1 MIYFIAK
8 KGGGFLAAFVHRKNI
23 ICVKKIKIKQMTSG
37 GGGTNSASDGIRQS
51 LISFFLRLLPLSR
64 TLTSNGA
71 NDLSHTFLRD
81 AAASATVGK
90 E

>member
-1 MIYFIAK
+1 
-8 KGGGFLAAFVHRKNI
+8 
-23 ICVKKIKIKQMTSG
+23 MTSG

-71 NDLSHTFLRD
+71 NDSSHTFLRD